1 MVKRGRIVAFLLVLL
16 LLGSTMGFTTNGIL
30 KDIKLGLDLQGGFEV
45 LYEVETVKKGEKV
58 TQDTLAST
66 AEALDKRI
74 NVLGVSEPIIQI
86 EGDNRVRVQL
96 AGVTDQNEAREI
108 LSTQA
113 NLTFRDANDRIMMD
127 GSDLAEGGAKQ
138 TFDENGAPSV
148 SLKLKSADKF
158 REVTEEIVKMAPD
171 NYLVIWLDFEEGK
184 DSFKTE
190 ITKPNPKFLSAPT
203 VKEIF
208 NQNTVSIVGTFT
220 AEEAQELSSLLNAGA
235 LPVKLTEVYS
245 TSVGAQFG
253 EQALN
258 ETIFAGI
265 IGIAAIFLFML
276 FYYRFPGLIAVVT
289 LSAYIYLVLLIF
301 DWMNGVL
308 TLPGIAALIL
318 GVGMAVDAN
327 IITYER
333 IREELKVGKSVK
345 SAFQAGNKNA
355 FTSILDA
362 NLTTMLTAGVL
373 FFYGT
378 SSIKGFATMLLV
390 SILLSF
396 ITAVYGSRLLLGL
409 WVNSGFLNNKLGW
422 FSVKKSDVRN
432 IAENFDT
439 LDLPTRWDRFDFV
452 KVRKLFFMISGA
464 LLAVGLVLI
473 LIFRLNLSID
483 FSSGTRIEV
492 LSDTPLTTE
501 KVESAFEKLNIETEE
516 KIVIS
521 GDNQERASTRIE
533 DVLSK
538 DEIAKLK
545 ADFHKEFGSDPNV
558 SAVSPTVGK
567 ELAKNGVIALIIASI
582 GIVLYTTI
590 RFEFA
595 MAVAAIV
602 SLLHDAFFMFAF
614 FSITRLEVDLTFIA
628 AVLTIIGYSINDT
641 IVTFDRMRE
650 NLHKKKR
657 LKSFEDIAEVVN
669 VSVRQTLTR
678 SFNTVLT
685 VIFTV
690 VAMII
695 FGSESIQNFSIA
707 LLVGLIAGVYSSVFI
722 ATNLWVVMK
731 AKELKKKGTIRTV
744 KEKRKYSDEPQ
755 V

>member
-1 MVKRGRIVAFLLVLL
+1 MVKRSRIIAFLLVVI
-16 LLGSTMGFTTNGIL
+16 LLGSTMGVTATGIL

-45 LYEVETVKKGEKV
+45 LYEVTPAKKGQEINKE
-58 TQDTLAST
+58 TLAST
-66 AEALDKRI
+66 AEALDRRI
-74 NVLGVSEPIIQI
+74 NVLGVSEPNIQI
-86 EGDNRVRVQL
+86 EGENRIRVQL

-113 NLTFRDANDRIMMD
+113 NLTFRDANDRVMMD
-127 GSDLAEGGAKQ
+127 GADLAENGASQ

-148 SLKLKSADKF
+148 SLKLKSADTFKK
-158 REVTEEIVKMAPD
+158 VTEEIVKMTPN

-190 ITKPNPKFLSAPT
+190 ITKEDPKFLSAPT
-203 VKEIF
+203 VREIF
-208 NQNTVSIVGTFT
+208 NQNTVSIVGSFT
-220 AEEAQELSSLLNAGA
+220 AEEAQELASLLNAGA

-245 TSVGAQFG
+245 TSVGAKFG

-258 ETIFAGI
+258 ETILAGI
-265 IGIAAIFLFML
+265 IGIAIIYLFML
-276 FYYRFPGLIAVVT
+276 VYYRFPGFIATVT
-289 LSAYIYLVLLIF
+289 LSIYIYLVLLVF

-327 IITYER
+327 IITNER
-333 IREELKVGKSVK
+333 IREEIKVGKSIK
-345 SAFQAGNKNA
+345 SAFQAGSKGA
-355 FTSILDA
+355 FTSILDS
-362 NLTTMLTAGVL
+362 NLTTILTAAVL
-373 FFYGT
+373 FYFGT

-396 ITAVYGSRLLLGL
+396 ITAVFGSRLLLGL
-409 WVNSGFLNNKLGW
+409 WVNSGFLNKKAGW
-422 FSVKKSDVRN
+422 FGVKKSAIKD
-432 IAENFDT
+432 ISENFDT
-439 LDLPTRWDRFDFV
+439 LDLPTRWDRYDFV
-452 KVRKLFFMISGA
+452 KVRKLFFIVSGVLIA
-464 LLAVGLVLI
+464 LGLVLI
-473 LIFRLNLSID
+473 LVFRLHLSID

-492 LSDTPLTTE
+492 LSNKPLTTE
-501 KVESAFEKLNIETEE
+501 MVEAAFDKQGIKIDDMTLSGENNEVASARMI
-516 KIVIS
+516 
-521 GDNQERASTRIE
+521 G
-533 DVLSK
+533 VLSK

-545 ADFHKEFGSDPNV
+545 SAFHDEFGTDPSV
-558 SAVSPTVGK
+558 STVSPTVGK
-567 ELAKNGVIALIIASI
+567 ELAKNGIIALIIASI
-582 GIVLYTTI
+582 GIIIYVTV

-595 MAVAAIV
+595 MAVAAIA
-602 SLLHDAFFMFAF
+602 SLLHDAFFMVAF

-650 NLHKKKR
+650 NLTKKKR
-657 LKSFEDIAEVVN
+657 LKTFEDIADVVN

-678 SFNTVLT
+678 SVNTVLT
-685 VIFTV
+685 VLITV

-695 FGSESIQNFSIA
+695 FGSESIRNFNIA
-707 LLVGLIAGVYSSVFI
+707 LLVGLITGVYSSIFI
-722 ATNLWVVMK
+722 ATNLWVVLK
-731 AKELKKKGTIRTV
+731 ARELKKKGTIKTG